1 MNLTIDWSQ
10 PAELYSS
17 AATFGARKS
26 RYMRF
31 PSAAE
36 AIRFAIEDMTP
47 AQLRGLALECG
58 DDRHQG
64 EAIRALY
71 LQPDYP
77 LQRETR

>member
-36 AIRFAIEDMTP
+36 AIRFAVEDMAP

-77 LQRETR
+77 LQREPR

>member
-1 MNLTIDWSQ
+1 MNAAINWSQ

-26 RYMRF
+26 RYVRF

-36 AIRFAIEDMTP
+36 AIRFAIEDLPP
-47 AQLRGLALECG
+47 AQLRSVALECG
-58 DDRHQG
+58 DERYEG

-71 LQPDYP
+71 FSPEYP
-77 LQRETR
+77 LQRDSR

>member
-1 MNLTIDWSQ
+1 MNTAIDWSQ

-36 AIRFAIEDMTP
+36 AIRFALEEMSP
-47 AQLRGLALECG
+47 KQLRGLALECG
-58 DDRHQG
+58 DDRHEG

-71 LQPDYP
+71 YSPAYP